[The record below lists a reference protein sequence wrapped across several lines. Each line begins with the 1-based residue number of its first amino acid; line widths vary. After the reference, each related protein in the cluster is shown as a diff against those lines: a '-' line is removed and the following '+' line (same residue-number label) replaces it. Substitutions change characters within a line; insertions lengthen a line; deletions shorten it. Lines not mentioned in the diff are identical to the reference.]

1 MSWEDIVKEKGACA
15 VEVCRATTCRSNED
29 MHCVLD
35 VVNVS
40 PTGQCEMFVKED
52 TNKVRAKT
60 GGDKSFIERARLANQ
75 GQKESEKDR
84 TYYDSIKDTWLKEVR

>member
-40 PTGQCEMFVKED
+40 PTGQCEMFVKEE
-52 TNKVRAKT
+52 TNNVRAKT
-60 GGDKSFIERARLANQ
+60 RGDKSFIERARNSLRGEYQ
-75 GQKESEKDR
+75 SKWKTIDL
-84 TYYDSIKDTWLKEVR
+84 D